1 MQSDSKGAE
10 SEQPEGTD
18 SAPDSDWLDPAV
30 LTGELTSL
38 LSSQGLTENALGKT
52 PTLRK
57 VMAAIGGHSAT
68 NNEASMTYL
77 KTLLEQEGQR
87 EFVQAYRNALRFG
100 PIDKPG
106 LDTRREDFAKL
117 EGCSPDTIKRYEN
130 KGINELVIQLCNRV
144 AHTATPNAQAVSA
157 TPIEAVSAK
166 STVLFVDRFS
176 LYEGRVLKEVTSS
189 KTIRAEVSNRQIRKV
204 RFRLRTDSEK
214 VRIEAV
220 DGCTIESSERHWSG
234 FLISKI
240 KLSRI
245 LQPGDDPL
253 TYTTRYVIDTDI
265 PCDPFIIYS
274 TPPTSR
280 IEKARL
286 RVKFSTPPI
295 PTTAWWRE
303 NRTKDQA
310 ETDPPG
316 EPLIIDENGSMQH
329 TFTNLTP
336 GLCQIVAWEWPDDRQ

>member
-1 MQSDSKGAE
+1 MQSESREAE
-10 SEQPEGTD
+10 CVQREGIDDASGTD
-18 SAPDSDWLDPAV
+18 NEIAALIA
-30 LTGELTSL
+30 ELTSL
-38 LSSQGLTENALGKT
+38 RTSEGLSTRGLADA
-52 PTLRK
+52 PTLRAIL
-57 VMAAIGGHSAT
+57 AASGGHSAD
-68 NNEASMTYL
+68 NLAAGKAYL
-77 KTLLEQEGQR
+77 QTLLTR
-87 EFVQAYRNALRFG
+87 EDEMDAVVAYRNALRLGPTTEHGVDNRRRIFG
-100 PIDKPG
+100 ELKG
-106 LDTRREDFAKL
+106 Y
-117 EGCSPDTIKRYEN
+117 SPDTVKRRE
-130 KGINELVIQLCNRV
+130 KDGINELVTRLRDRA
-144 AHTATPNAQAVSA
+144 AHAGSPGERPVPVTSDQDSTS
-157 TPIEAVSAK
+157 K

-253 TYTTRYVIDTDI
+253 TYTTRYVIDSDI

-303 NRTKDQA
+303 NRTKNQA

-336 GLCQIVAWEWPDDRQ
+336 GLCQIVAWEWPDE